1 MKDRFKFRMWNK
13 LSNEMKDVISIN
25 YNPDFPECST
35 VVAETNSFDKVKTHT
50 MPITCANS
58 FNNIILMQCT
68 GLKDKNGELI
78 YEGDIVKAIT
88 HNPYEEHIGVIQ
100 YHTCY
105 FSLDYKKVGKFEEC
119 GISLTKN
126 TSDFVKL
133 EILGNIYENPELL
146 DEDSETCK
154 KRLPKCPLRRV
165 K

>member
-1 MKDRFKFRMWNK
+1 MQDRFKFRMWNK

-78 YEGDIVKAIT
+78 YEGDIVSVKVEIQ
-88 HNPYEEHIGVIQ
+88 NFFGDDEYYSENYKGEIIFEKGEIVIDVIDTTK
-100 YHTCY
+100 HP
-105 FSLDYKKVGKFEEC
+105 
-119 GISLTKN
+119 ISLYYHAKDCEVIGN
-126 TSDFVKL
+126 VYETS
-133 EILGNIYENPELL
+133 ELL
-146 DEDSETCK
+146 KDGE
-154 KRLPKCPLRRV
+154 
-165 K
+165 

>member
-1 MKDRFKFRMWNK
+1 MQDRFKFRMWNK

-78 YEGDIVKAIT
+78 YEGDILKLNILE
-88 HNPYEEHIGVIQ
+88 NFGVFGTDEKCVEIIAPI
-100 YHTCY
+100 
-105 FSLDYKKVGKFEEC
+105 VFEDGGFFIEQSESSIFL
-119 GISLTKN
+119 GQFPMS
-126 TSDFVKL
+126 
-133 EILGNIYENPELL
+133 EIEVIGNIFENSELL
-146 DEDSETCK
+146 K
-154 KRLPKCPLRRV
+154 
-165 K
+165 